1 MTLQGRVVFLPREP
15 TAQLKRRGVGVGK
28 GLVVKQTAE
37 LGRMP
42 PRPCLLYQLALA
54 FDYGVTRS

>member
-1 MTLQGRVVFLPREP
+1 MAGVGGVFLPRKHI
-15 TAQLKRRGVGVGK
+15 AQLKRCGVGVGK

-42 PRPCLLYQLALA
+42 PRPS
-54 FDYGVTRS
+54 TKW